1 MIYIMKN
8 IIMGLVIICLI
19 LWLFAGLIISIIVS
33 SWIATVIGMT
43 GIVWWAGTILFTAI
57 LVAIQNIIT
66 IQTRK

>member
-57 LVAIQNIIT
+57 LVAVQNIIT

>member
-1 MIYIMKN
+1 MKN
-8 IIMGLVIICLI
+8 IIIGLAIIGLI

>member
-1 MIYIMKN
+1 MKN
-8 IIMGLVIICLI
+8 IIIGLAIIGLI

-57 LVAIQNIIT
+57 LVTIQNIIT

>member
-1 MIYIMKN
+1 MKN